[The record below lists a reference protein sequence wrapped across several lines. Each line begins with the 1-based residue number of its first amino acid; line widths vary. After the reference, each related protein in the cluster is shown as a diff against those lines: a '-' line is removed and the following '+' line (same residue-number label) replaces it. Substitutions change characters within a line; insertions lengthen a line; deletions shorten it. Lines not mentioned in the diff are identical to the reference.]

1 MLETFRWLLP
11 HAGKLRT
18 AECPFAPTTNTGN
31 FWRCLML
38 GAAAGSCCMLASYC
52 WILVDIGGLLL
63 DTGGLVLDADWLLL
77 DYGGLLLDAGPARLQ
92 PDDGRLENDRRRMAA
107 EVSPERAPLVFP
119 FCLASAATACWLS
132 ASGLLLDAD
141 WLLLDIGGLPLDAG
155 WLLPDAGGL
164 LDNDPRRML
173 SGVSPGRAI
182 LSLPAL
188 LS

>member
-77 DYGGLLLDAGPARLQ
+77 D
-92 PDDGRLENDRRRMAA
+92 
-107 EVSPERAPLVFP
+107 
-119 FCLASAATACWLS
+119 
-132 ASGLLLDAD
+132 
-141 WLLLDIGGLPLDAG
+141 IGGLPLDAG